1 MKASPFI
8 FLIYHFGHP
17 AWQKGVSMNLTDWQI
32 LQSLSE
38 THNMTKSAHQLF
50 LSQPTLTKRL
60 KNLEKEFGRPLIIRH
75 AQGISFTAEG
85 NFLVQKAAG
94 VLAKY
99 AELKDH
105 IQHMSQT
112 DFTGII
118 PVAANAPFART
129 YLPLA
134 IAKFR
139 KQYPLIDFDIQVGY
153 TLNNYRRL
161 YRNEIPLGFIREAFN
176 WPFQKLLVAE
186 EKTYVIANRPFR
198 LQDLESIPEIQ
209 SRFSASLTA
218 SIEKWWHTYFY
229 GPANTTIR
237 CEDSS
242 IAIEFVRQGL
252 GYTIVPGIQLLGREK
267 EFYRLPLR
275 SPDGHY
281 FLRRTWLYYKNL
293 SLENI
298 LYRSFI
304 HFLETLTVPDGSQPD
319 LDAPANDFETA
330 YI

>member
-1 MKASPFI
+1 
-8 FLIYHFGHP
+8 
-17 AWQKGVSMNLTDWQI
+17 MNLIDWQI
-32 LQSLSE
+32 IQSLSE
-38 THNMTKSAHQLF
+38 THNMTKSAHQLY

-85 NFLVQKAAG
+85 NYLAQRASC

-99 AELKDH
+99 SELKDH

-112 DFTGII
+112 DYTGLI
-118 PVAANAPFART
+118 PVAANAPFARAF
-129 YLPLA
+129 LPWA
-134 IAKFR
+134 ISEFR
-139 KQYPLIDFDIQVGY
+139 KKYPQIDFDIQVGY

-161 YRNEIPLGFIREAFN
+161 YRNEIPLGFIREEFN
-176 WPFQKLLVAE
+176 WPFPKLLVAE
-186 EKTYVIANRPFR
+186 EKTYAIAIHPFC
-198 LQDLESIPEIQ
+198 LQDLETLPEIH

-218 SIEKWWHTYFY
+218 SIEKWWHAYFY
-229 GPANTTIR
+229 GMPNTKIH

-275 SPDGHY
+275 SRDGRY
-281 FLRRTWLYYKNL
+281 FLRRTWLYYKNV
-293 SLENI
+293 SLENP
-298 LYRSFI
+298 LYSTFI
-304 HFLETLTVPDGSQPD
+304 HFLETLPVPNGSLPD
-319 LDAPANDFETA
+319 SEAPKDEFSTA
-330 YI
+330 YK